1 MNPGITP
8 VEELIVPDGTNEQEV
23 KLQKEAHA
31 WWESFKPKSQI
42 RAKNRGLTITQ
53 IYKKI
58 ILKQ

>member
-31 WWESFKPKSQI
+31 WWESFKPNTC
-42 RAKNRGLTITQ
+42 NRKLT
-53 IYKKI
+53 
-58 ILKQ
+58 